1 MEINDTLTPN
11 NSDLYKSEKQNQSTS
26 SELISEYTNS
36 NSKNSIKNS
45 IKNSKDNLTHASC
58 NICSTF
64 KCEGDVRQLCGK
76 YSCMKN

>member
-1 MEINDTLTPN
+1 MEINDALEPTKC
-11 NSDLYKSEKQNQSTS
+11 DLYKSEKQNQSTS
-26 SELISEYTNS
+26 SELISGYTNS
-36 NSKNSIKNS
+36 NSKNS

-64 KCEGDVRQLCGK
+64 KCGGDVRQLCGK